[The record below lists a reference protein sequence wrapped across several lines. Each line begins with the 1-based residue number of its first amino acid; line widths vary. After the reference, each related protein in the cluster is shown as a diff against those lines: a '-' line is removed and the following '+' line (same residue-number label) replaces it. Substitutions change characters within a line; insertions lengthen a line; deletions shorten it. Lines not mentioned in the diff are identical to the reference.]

1 MNKINLGC
9 GWECRDGWLNVDN
22 TQKPQK
28 ENYPIEF
35 MDVTKTWPYEDNYFD
50 YALSEHMI
58 EHIRDKDNLFMLK
71 EALRTLKPGGVIRI
85 TCPDR
90 TFYENLVKLGDH
102 HPFVINYSQKIF
114 NRKTELGMAQKI
126 MMRTLN
132 EQGHVW
138 IPTEQM
144 LVNQLKKAGFKKVK
158 SCKYG
163 VSEHSELNGIELN
176 DGVRNYESLCV
187 EGTK

>member
-58 EHIRDKDNLFMLK
+58 EHIRDKDKTN
-71 EALRTLKPGGVIRI
+71 
-85 TCPDR
+85 
-90 TFYENLVKLGDH
+90 TFYFAHDPTPPTIYEN
-102 HPFVINYSQKIF
+102 
-114 NRKTELGMAQKI
+114 
-126 MMRTLN
+126 
-132 EQGHVW
+132 
-138 IPTEQM
+138 
-144 LVNQLKKAGFKKVK
+144 
-158 SCKYG
+158 
-163 VSEHSELNGIELN
+163 
-176 DGVRNYESLCV
+176 
-187 EGTK
+187 